1 MREPKLTS
9 TPGTTHHERP
19 EFISGIAEKFTE
31 EVFSEKVLGTFPREA
46 SSRSSCCRELSR
58 SSPVFMFSLYT
69 METPRKQPN
78 KLCLR
83 CRFRKPK
90 HETPNGQRKVP
101 GKDPVI
107 LSRLFHRLQS
117 SVQTQL
123 FRQGNVG
130 DKLLQHELGFEL
142 TVLSNLFTIENIIS
156 CCAVCRSPAKR
167 KLETAIFISF
177 HSRGFGSQQFE
188 IENKTSDPSIA
199 GFEQV
204 WLI

>member
-1 MREPKLTS
+1 MLPRIAKKL
-9 TPGTTHHERP
+9 
-19 EFISGIAEKFTE
+19 
-31 EVFSEKVLGTFPREA
+31 
-46 SSRSSCCRELSR
+46 
-58 SSPVFMFSLYT
+58 PVFMFSLHT

-83 CRFRKPK
+83 RRFGKPK

-101 GKDPVI
+101 SKDPVI

-142 TVLSNLFTIENIIS
+142 TVLSNLFTIENTIS
-156 CCAVCRSPAKR
+156 CCAVCRSLAKR
-167 KLETAIFISF
+167 KLEMAIFISF
-177 HSRGFGSQQFE
+177 DSEDFAHSSLRS
-188 IENKTSDPSIA
+188 KTKRLIPRLQVSNTILGQVNPGISRPKPGA
-199 GFEQV
+199 GASSKTT
-204 WLI
+204 

>member
-1 MREPKLTS
+1 M
-9 TPGTTHHERP
+9 
-19 EFISGIAEKFTE
+19 
-31 EVFSEKVLGTFPREA
+31 
-46 SSRSSCCRELSR
+46 LSR
-58 SSPVFMFSLYT
+58 IAKKLPVFMFSLHT

-83 CRFRKPK
+83 RRFGKPK

-101 GKDPVI
+101 SKDPVI

-130 DKLLQHELGFEL
+130 DKLLQHELAFW
-142 TVLSNLFTIENIIS
+142 T
-156 CCAVCRSPAKR
+156 CCFVKFVCNGKYDFLLRGVSFSSQT
-167 KLETAIFISF
+167 ETRDGDF
-177 HSRGFGSQQFE
+177 HQFWFRGFCSEQFE

-204 WLI
+204 WLL